1 MTRGNLHRA
10 AVFTGIGLFGAGLD
24 MLTKGL
30 VFSQVQEGQEVPI
43 ISGFFDIGCARNPG
57 VVFSL
62 GTRWP
67 DFWLVIS
74 ILAVPA
80 ILAVFLFAKRS
91 SWVFTIC
98 LGMILAGTLGNM
110 YDRLS
115 EGAVRDF
122 IKFYVV
128 TADGTQ
134 AVWPLFNLADSFI
147 CVGVFLMTVEMLFFD
162 ERAAKK
168 SKDLP
173 SGTCAA

>member
-1 MTRGNLHRA
+1 
-10 AVFTGIGLFGAGLD
+10 
-24 MLTKGL
+24 
-30 VFSQVQEGQEVPI
+30 
-43 ISGFFDIGCARNPG
+43 
-57 VVFSL
+57 
-62 GTRWP
+62 
-67 DFWLVIS
+67 
-74 ILAVPA
+74 
-80 ILAVFLFAKRS
+80 
-91 SWVFTIC
+91 
-98 LGMILAGTLGNM
+98 MILAGTLGNM